1 MFDFQETID
10 TADKYSKDGN
20 VALATF
26 HYWLIGYAYQDEEF
40 PYSYTASIG
49 DRGRKGFL
57 KLMKKYK
64 HEILNSQEYLTFKS
78 NCGIFPKYK
87 QYFENFERVVQSFFS
102 RSNRS

>member
-49 DRGRKGFL
+49 DRGGKGFL
-57 KLMKKYK
+57 
-64 HEILNSQEYLTFKS
+64 I
-78 NCGIFPKYK
+78 CGKCF
-87 QYFENFERVVQSFFS
+87 VS
-102 RSNRS
+102 